1 MGLVPS
7 PSFPSTHSYS
17 ELTVYQHPWGTII
30 HSPTHAS
37 MFTEHLLYARD
48 CPHEEDAAM
57 SKTDAV
63 PAPGAR
69 RLVDT
74 EKI

>member
-1 MGLVPS
+1 
-7 PSFPSTHSYS
+7 
-17 ELTVYQHPWGTII
+17 
-30 HSPTHAS
+30 